1 MREATISARMDTEK
15 KKEVEKIFAKL
26 GLSHSSAIN
35 LFYSQI
41 LLKGGLPF
49 ETNLKTVTNK
59 TAQYSTV
66 AEPVAVYN
74 QNEEIFENL
83 DDFPKDLMNMLA
95 KFGKSKKAKA
105 AIVKLA
111 VEYFLDELEFIEEC
125 EKRLNDENDSTIS
138 YEEFKKQF
146 GLE

>member
-1 MREATISARMDTEK
+1 MREATISARMDSEK

-49 ETNLKTVTNK
+49 EANLKLETK
-59 TAQYSTV
+59 KRSQQSIV
-66 AEPVAVYN
+66 AEPVATYG
-74 QNEEIFENL
+74 QNEEVFEDLDNL
-83 DDFPKDLMNMLA
+83 PKDLMTVLA

-111 VEYFLDELEFIEEC
+111 VEYFLEELEFVEEC
-125 EKRLNDENDSTIS
+125 EKRLNDESDSTIS

-146 GLE
+146 ELE

>member
-1 MREATISARMDTEK
+1 MREATISARMDSEK

-49 ETNLKTVTNK
+49 ETNLKTVTNR

-111 VEYFLDELEFIEEC
+111 VEYFLDELEFVADC
-125 EKRLNDENDSTIS
+125 EKRLNDESDPTIS

>member
-1 MREATISARMDTEK
+1 MREATISARMDAEK
-15 KKEVEKIFAKL
+15 KKKVEEVFAKL

-49 ETNLKTVTNK
+49 ETNLNPKTGK
-59 TAQYSTV
+59 SADYSMV
-66 AEPVAVYN
+66 AEPVAEYN
-74 QNEEIFENL
+74 QSKELFENI
-83 DDFPKDLMNMLA
+83 DEFPKDLMSILS

-111 VEYFLDELEFIEEC
+111 VEYFLDELEFVAEC
-125 EKRLNDENDSTIS
+125 EKRLNDENDPTIS

>member
-1 MREATISARMDTEK
+1 MREATISARMDSSK

-35 LFYSQI
+35 LFYSQM

-49 ETNLKTVTNK
+49 ETNLNTKTLK
-59 TAQYSTV
+59 SADYSMV

-74 QNEEIFENL
+74 KNEEIFDNL
-83 DDFPKDLMNMLA
+83 DDFPKDLMTVLA

-125 EKRLNDENDSTIS
+125 EKRLNDESDATIS

>member
-1 MREATISARMDTEK
+1 MREATISARMDSEK

-49 ETNLKTVTNK
+49 EANLKLETK
-59 TAQYSTV
+59 KRSQHSIV
-66 AEPVAVYN
+66 AEPVATYG
-74 QNEEIFENL
+74 QNEEVFENL
-83 DDFPKDLMNMLA
+83 EDFPKDLMAVLA

-111 VEYFLDELEFIEEC
+111 VEYFLEELEFVEEC
-125 EKRLNDENDSTIS
+125 EKRLNDESDSTIS

-146 GLE
+146 GLD

>member
-1 MREATISARMDTEK
+1 MREATISARMDAEK
-15 KKEVEKIFAKL
+15 KKKVEEIFAKL

-49 ETNLKTVTNK
+49 ETNLNAKTLK
-59 TAQYSTV
+59 SADYSMV

-74 QNEEIFENL
+74 KNEEIFDNL
-83 DDFPKDLMNMLA
+83 DDFPKDLMTVLA

-125 EKRLNDENDSTIS
+125 EKRLNDESDTTIS

>member
-1 MREATISARMDTEK
+1 MREATISARMDSSK

-49 ETNLKTVTNK
+49 ETNLKTTTNK
-59 TAQYSTV
+59 TAQYV

-74 QNEEIFENL
+74 KNEEIFDNL
-83 DDFPKDLMNMLA
+83 DDFPKDLMTVLA

-111 VEYFLDELEFIEEC
+111 VEYFLDELEFIEDC
-125 EKRLNDENDSTIS
+125 EKRLNDESDTTIS